1 MHLPSQ
7 QLQVGRWRHQRT
19 FYGYSV
25 WYNDNAAGPA
35 IARERGFLMTIE
47 ITIQVPDSLGRQLQQ
62 LHDRLPE
69 VLERGL
75 RDVLAEETGP
85 PHDERAIIAI
95 LTNQPAPEQVLA
107 IRPSAELQSRAS
119 ALQERSKNGAL
130 TAQERS
136 ELDRYLL
143 LEHMVRIA
151 KANAYRRLSG
161 QP

>member
-1 MHLPSQ
+1 ML
-7 QLQVGRWRHQRT
+7 L
-19 FYGYSV
+19 YSNGQCICRAQAV
-25 WYNDNAAGPA
+25 HTCDV
-35 IARERGFLMTIE
+35 IAPEGGFLMTIE
-47 ITIQVPDSLGRQLQQ
+47 ITIQVPDSLGQQLQQ

-95 LTNQPAPEQVLA
+95 LTSQPAPEQVLA

-119 ALQERSKNGAL
+119 ELQERSKHGTL
-130 TAQERS
+130 TTQERS
-136 ELDRYLL
+136 ELERYRL
-143 LEHMVRIA
+143 LEHIVRIA
-151 KANAYRRLSG
+151 KANAYRRLSS

>member
-1 MHLPSQ
+1 
-7 QLQVGRWRHQRT
+7 
-19 FYGYSV
+19 
-25 WYNDNAAGPA
+25 
-35 IARERGFLMTIE
+35 MTIE
-47 ITIQVPDSLGRQLQQ
+47 ITIRVPDTLGQQLQQ

-85 PHDERAIIAI
+85 PHDERTIIAI
-95 LTNQPAPEQVLA
+95 LTSQPAPEQVLA
-107 IRPSAELQSRAS
+107 IRPSSELQSRAS
-119 ALQERSKNGAL
+119 ELQERNKHGTL
-130 TAQERS
+130 TTQERT

-151 KANAYRRLSG
+151 KANAYRRLST